1 MKKAA
6 IIIILVLVAAALI
19 IFGVK
24 AYRNYQDEKSIN
36 SSLSNISQID
46 KKFNSETDRAKKLT
60 ILENI
65 EKDFTNYKKSRK
77 VFSKVSSTYTSEI
90 SKMKKYFTDGY
101 DEAIEKNTISDV
113 SAINDKTVLST
124 NISNLQAEEKL
135 VANEV
140 NYVCDSK
147 QLNTYSNK
155 INTTIDSYNDRI
167 KAIEDAEA
175 KAAAEAKAKAD
186 AEAAAAEKAKQEAAA
201 KQKENQSNNG
211 SNSSGKASGSSSNHG
226 SWKDTWEV
234 DANGNEIPG
243 TRVRHYEDGSVIGP
257 DGKFY
262 TAEEWATKEGLDLF
276 YPDGSVRTAD
286 GKHYTAE
293 EWCALNG
300 LDLNTYLASFK

>member
-6 IIIILVLVAAALI
+6 IILILVLVAAASTIL
-19 IFGVK
+19 GVK
-24 AYRNYQDEKSIN
+24 AYSNYQDEKSIN

-46 KKFNSETDRAKKLT
+46 KKFDWETDRAKKLT
-60 ILENI
+60 MLKNF
-65 EKDFTNYKKSRK
+65 EKNFECYQKSRK
-77 VFSKVSSTYTSEI
+77 VFSKVSSKYTSEI

-113 SAINDKTVLST
+113 SIVNDKTVLST
-124 NISNLQAEEKL
+124 NISNLQTEEKL

-140 NYVCDSK
+140 NYVCDSN
-147 QLNTYSNK
+147 QVNTFSSK
-155 INTTIDSYNDRI
+155 INTTIESYNNRI

-211 SNSSGKASGSSSNHG
+211 SNSSGKVSGSSSSHG
-226 SWKDTWEV
+226 SWKDSWFV
-234 DANGNEIPG
+234 DNNGNEIPG
-243 TRVRHYEDGSVIGP
+243 TRVRLYADGSAIGE

-262 TAEEWATKEGLDLF
+262 TAEEWATREGLDLF

-286 GKHYTAE
+286 GKHYTAQ
-293 EWCALNG
+293 EWCTLKG
-300 LDLNTYLASFK
+300 LDINTYLASFK